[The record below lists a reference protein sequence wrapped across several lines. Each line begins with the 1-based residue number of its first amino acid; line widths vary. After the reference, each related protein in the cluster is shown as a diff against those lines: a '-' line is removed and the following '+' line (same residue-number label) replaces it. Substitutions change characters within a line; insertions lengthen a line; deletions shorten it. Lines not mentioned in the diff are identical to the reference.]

1 MPKEVK
7 KLADYIAKKANDVPN
22 LTSRSPNSL
31 AAAAIFMACD
41 LTGNINMR
49 TTEEIGS
56 ICGAAE
62 NTIKQTVKYMQPVQ
76 DKLIPPDYKPVTSR
90 SIK

>member
-1 MPKEVK
+1 MK
-7 KLADYIAKKANDVPN
+7 KLADFIVNKVNDMAN

-41 LTGNINMR
+41 LTGNAHLR
-49 TTEEIGS
+49 TAEEIGR

-62 NTIKQTVKYMQPVQ
+62 NTIKQTLKHKQPER
-76 DKLIPPDYKPVTSR
+76 DKLIPPDFKIAPGASVV
-90 SIK
+90 KK